1 METLQT
7 LTTLVTIVSIV
18 FGILNL
24 ILFFKIWGM
33 TDNVK
38 EILNVI
44 KHDKNIHN
52 DVVSLPNEKEE
63 SLWILEQI
71 HIIDNEYQPMS
82 ERKLAI
88 IRLEMKYPDAFKE
101 YRCKYEYNPEKG
113 IFENINYIKCK
124 IDSIRRYN

>member
-44 KHDKNIHN
+44 KHDKNIHE
-52 DVVSLPNEKEE
+52 DVAPLPNGNEDTHEVPVAPAKQIQQGEDNDE
-63 SLWILEQI
+63 VKPVSMVPTIAILS
-71 HIIDNEYQPMS
+71 IIVG
-82 ERKLAI
+82 LILIFI
-88 IRLEMKYPDAFKE
+88 IATL
-101 YRCKYEYNPEKG
+101 
-113 IFENINYIKCK
+113 
-124 IDSIRRYN
+124 

>member
-44 KHDKNIHN
+44 KHDKNIQD
-52 DVVSLPNEKEE
+52 DVVHCRMKKKIHMKFLPLQPDKFNKTIRNE
-63 SLWILEQI
+63 
-71 HIIDNEYQPMS
+71 M
-82 ERKLAI
+82 RK
-88 IRLEMKYPDAFKE
+88 MPNK
-101 YRCKYEYNPEKG
+101 
-113 IFENINYIKCK
+113 
-124 IDSIRRYN
+124 

>member
-44 KHDKNIHN
+44 KHDKNIHD
-52 DVVSLPNEKEE
+52 DVSPLPNEKEDTHE
-63 SLWILEQI
+63 VPVTPAKQIQQGEANNEAKPVSMVPTITILSI
-71 HIIDNEYQPMS
+71 VVGLILLFIIAT
-82 ERKLAI
+82 L
-88 IRLEMKYPDAFKE
+88 
-101 YRCKYEYNPEKG
+101 
-113 IFENINYIKCK
+113 
-124 IDSIRRYN
+124 

>member
-44 KHDKNIHN
+44 KHGKNIHD
-52 DVVSLPNEKEE
+52 DVAPLPNEKEDTHE
-63 SLWILEQI
+63 VSATSAKQIQQGEANDEAKPVSMIPTIAILS
-71 HIIDNEYQPMS
+71 IIVG
-82 ERKLAI
+82 LILIFI
-88 IRLEMKYPDAFKE
+88 IATL
-101 YRCKYEYNPEKG
+101 
-113 IFENINYIKCK
+113 
-124 IDSIRRYN
+124 

>member
-24 ILFFKIWGM
+24 ILFFKIWCM

-44 KHDKNIHN
+44 KHDKKH
-52 DVVSLPNEKEE
+52 S
-63 SLWILEQI
+63 
-71 HIIDNEYQPMS
+71 
-82 ERKLAI
+82 
-88 IRLEMKYPDAFKE
+88 
-101 YRCKYEYNPEKG
+101 
-113 IFENINYIKCK
+113 
-124 IDSIRRYN
+124 

>member
-18 FGILNL
+18 FGILNI

-44 KHDKNIHN
+44 KHDKNIHD
-52 DVVSLPNEKEE
+52 DVVSLPNEKEDTHE
-63 SLWILEQI
+63 VPATPAKQIQQEEANDEAKPVSMIPTIAILS
-71 HIIDNEYQPMS
+71 IIVG
-82 ERKLAI
+82 LILIFI
-88 IRLEMKYPDAFKE
+88 IATL
-101 YRCKYEYNPEKG
+101 
-113 IFENINYIKCK
+113 
-124 IDSIRRYN
+124 